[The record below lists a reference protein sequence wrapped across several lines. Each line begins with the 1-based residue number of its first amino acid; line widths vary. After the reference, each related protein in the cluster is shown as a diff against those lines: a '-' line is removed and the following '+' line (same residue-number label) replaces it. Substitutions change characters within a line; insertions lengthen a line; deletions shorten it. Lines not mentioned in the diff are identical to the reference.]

1 MRDAANIRT
10 IESASGDRQQYGRRE
25 SAMSGNKIGIVVLSE
40 HREQLQMAAMIASVG
55 AVSDREVLV
64 FVSMN
69 ALRFF
74 VKGAAD
80 HPTPEGPVG
89 KLMEQKNVPP
99 FKQLFAQAVELGGA
113 KVHPCSMAMD
123 LLGLEQGQLES
134 YFGEPMGLTM
144 FLDAAQGGEVW
155 SF

>member
-1 MRDAANIRT
+1 
-10 IESASGDRQQYGRRE
+10 
-25 SAMSGNKIGIVVLSE
+25 MSGNKISIIVLSE
-40 HREQLQMAAMIASVG
+40 HREQLQMAAMIASIG
-55 AVSDREVLV
+55 AVTDREVLV

-74 VKGAAD
+74 VKQGSD
-80 HPTPEGPVG
+80 HPVAEGPVG

-99 FKQLFAQAVELGGA
+99 FKQLFEQAVELGGA
-113 KVHPCSMAMD
+113 KLHPCSMAMD
-123 LLGLEQGQLES
+123 LLGLEQEQLES
-134 YFGEPMGLTM
+134 YLGEPMGLTM

>member
-1 MRDAANIRT
+1 
-10 IESASGDRQQYGRRE
+10 
-25 SAMSGNKIGIVVLSE
+25 MSGNKISIIVLSE
-40 HREQLQMAAMIASVG
+40 HREHLQMAAMVASIG

-74 VKGAAD
+74 VKGVSD
-80 HPTPEGPVG
+80 HAPAEGPVG
-89 KLMEQKNVPP
+89 RLMEQKNVPP
-99 FKQLFAQAVELGGA
+99 FKQLFEQAVELGGA

-123 LLGLEQGQLES
+123 LLGLDQSQLES